1 MTRIFFMETMQYY
14 SLLLMKKNQ
23 LNLICDLLVYL
34 DCNVY
39 AKEDIPEFIGKK
51 NDYHFTCVSTR

>member
-1 MTRIFFMETMQYY
+1 
-14 SLLLMKKNQ
+14 MKKNQ

-39 AKEDIPEFIGKK
+39 AKEDIPEFIEKK
-51 NDYHFTCVSTR
+51 KKWLSFYMC

>member
-39 AKEDIPEFIGKK
+39 AKEDIPEFIEKK
-51 NDYHFTCVSTR
+51 